1 MKSLILKDLYVAD
14 KQMRLLIILALIFCA
29 IPITGSFSSLGNTY
43 AMMVALM
50 LPLTTAAY
58 DERCRWD
65 KYAAML
71 PYKPVTIVWSK
82 YVLSFLGTLAGVAII
97 LVGTAIRAAVSGA
110 APVWEEA
117 LGTTGM
123 LLVIMVFLTDLGLPL
138 CYRFGSEKGRI
149 VMFVALVASIGA
161 GVGLTVALFQSPAI
175 SVIASVPPWVLVLGL
190 VALAVGLTALSV
202 RLSLRF
208 YLKRRDGAYN

>member
-14 KQMRLLIILALIFCA
+14 KQMRLLIVLALVFCA
-29 IPITGSFSSLGNTY
+29 APIEGSLSSLGNTY

-50 LPLTTAAY
+50 LPMTTITY

-65 KYAAML
+65 KFAAML
-71 PYKPVTIVWSK
+71 PYKPSTIVWSK
-82 YVLSFLGTLAGVAII
+82 YILSFLGTLTGVVII
-97 LVGTAIRAAVSGA
+97 LAGTAIRAAVSGA
-110 APVWEEA
+110 APVWREA
-117 LGTTGM
+117 LTTTAM

-149 VMFVALVASIGA
+149 VMFVALVAAIGA
-161 GVGLTVALFQSPAI
+161 GVGLTVALFSASFVFP
-175 SVIASVPPWVLVLGL
+175 SVPPVVLALGL
-190 VALAVGLTALSV
+190 VALVVGLTALSV

-208 YLKRRDGAYN
+208 YIKRRNGEYSV

>member
-14 KQMRLLIILALIFCA
+14 KQMRLLIILALVFCA
-29 IPITGSFSSLGNTY
+29 APIEGSFSGLGNTY

-50 LPLTTAAY
+50 LPMTTITY

-71 PYKPVTIVWSK
+71 PYKPATIVWSK
-82 YVLSFLGTLAGVAII
+82 YVLSFLGTLTGVVII
-97 LVGTAIRAAVSGA
+97 LAGTAIRAAVSGA

-117 LGTTGM
+117 LTTTAM
-123 LLVIMVFLTDLGLPL
+123 LLVMMVFLTDLGLPL

-149 VMFVALVASIGA
+149 VMFVALVAAIGA
-161 GVGLTVALFQSPAI
+161 GVGLTVALSSAI
-175 SVIASVPPWVLVLGL
+175 FVFPSVPPWMLVLGL
-190 VALAVGLTALSV
+190 VALVVGLTFLSV

-208 YLKRRDGAYN
+208 YLKRRNGEYNS